1 MIQGGR
7 LSKLLGM
14 AVALGALIAITAHAA
29 PVQNKAVVRG
39 VRGTASYTTD
49 AGGNWKKLNVGTQIG
64 KGSTVRTAAGST
76 VDLFLGDNGPV
87 VRVTENTQLGFD
99 QLSVDDLGAEKVI
112 ETELNLTNGRIL
124 GNVKKMAAASRYEVK
139 TPSGVAGI
147 RGTKYDISANGRVA
161 VIEGTVTVV
170 YVVNGVPIAPIQV
183 NAGQVATPPV
193 SPNQPPVIVT
203 LDPIVMQ
210 QMEQELQPDIVDGQQ
225 TVIVPV
231 TINEAP
237 QGGDPA
243 KNEPESPTG
252 GE

>member
-14 AVALGALIAITAHAA
+14 AVALGALIGLTVQAA

-39 VRGTASYTTD
+39 VRGTASYSTD
-49 AGGNWKKLNVGTQIG
+49 SGGNWKKLNVGTELRR
-64 KGSTVRTAAGST
+64 GSSVRTAAGST

-99 QLSVDDLGAEKVI
+99 QLSVDDTGSEKVI
-112 ETELNLTNGRIL
+112 ETQLNLSNGRIL
-124 GNVKKMAAASRYEVK
+124 GNVKKLAAASRYEVK
-139 TPSGVAGI
+139 TPNGVAGI

-170 YVVNGVPIAPIQV
+170 YIVNGVAIAPVQV
-183 NAGQVATPPV
+183 NAGQLVIRQIEEELIPSVVDSQTPV
-193 SPNQPPVIVT
+193 VIV
-203 LDPIVMQ
+203 I
-210 QMEQELQPDIVDGQQ
+210 
-225 TVIVPV
+225 PV
-231 TINEAP
+231 NESP

-243 KNEPESPTG
+243 KNEQESPTG
-252 GE
+252 GGGTPGE